1 MLEILGKIGFDWQ
14 VALANLVNFLIIFF
28 ILRRFAWKPLKN
40 VIEERQQKIVKG
52 LEDAQKA
59 ATDLMMAEEIRK
71 QKVEDAKLHANQIVS
86 DANLK
91 SASIISAAEGD
102 AMIAREKIIKDAHK
116 VADEAQASMRR
127 EVEEHTAGL
136 VMQGLEKV
144 LKESMTADTQKQ
156 YIQRLKM

>member
-59 ATDLMMAEEIRK
+59 ATDLKMAEEIRK

-102 AMIAREKIIKDAHK
+102 AMIARE
-116 VADEAQASMRR
+116 
-127 EVEEHTAGL
+127 
-136 VMQGLEKV
+136 
-144 LKESMTADTQKQ
+144 
-156 YIQRLKM
+156 